1 VIERQRQH
9 KQKVRDLARTI
20 VYAKP
25 SIEGT
30 TIKETNE
37 GIIDLKKV
45 YGSMLRIA
53 TFIYF
58 EFVSHHID
66 SNNKVVVEKL
76 MGNNIVKPH
85 LPYFYLPLVE
95 AKVQH
100 SLVQSL
106 RNELQEVKGVHS
118 KENLTYKCTLLHVVV
133 KVKNLLVL
141 GH

>member
-1 VIERQRQH
+1 MIERQRQH
-9 KQKVRDLARTI
+9 RQKVRDLARTI
-20 VYAKP
+20 VYTKP

-37 GIIDLKKV
+37 SIVDLKKV
-45 YGSMLRIA
+45 YGSMLKIA
-53 TFIYF
+53 TFIY
-58 EFVSHHID
+58 FVSHHID

-106 RNELQEVKGVHS
+106 KIELQEVKGVHS
-118 KENLTYKCTLLHVVV
+118 KEKLRYKCTLLHVVV
-133 KVKNLLVL
+133 RVKNLLVF